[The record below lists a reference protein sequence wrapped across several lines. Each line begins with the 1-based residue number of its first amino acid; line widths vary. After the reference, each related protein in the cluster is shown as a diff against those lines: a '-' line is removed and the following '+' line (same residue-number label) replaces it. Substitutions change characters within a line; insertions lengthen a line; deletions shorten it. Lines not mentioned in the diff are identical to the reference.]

1 MNLVVCCDHLDHL
14 FLEEEFDADYMSE
27 GGYDNSFV
35 NYPHNNE
42 TFNGS
47 NGYEHDEL
55 THM

>member
-1 MNLVVCCDHLDHL
+1 
-14 FLEEEFDADYMSE
+14 MSE